1 MFRVQKVALQT
12 LELSESLNW
21 CIQVHTHCIISLA
34 DLGLFVIIASFISSA
49 MSGGET
55 PSILCGR

>member
-21 CIQVHTHCIISLA
+21 CIQVPTHCIISLA